1 MANGEG
7 FRQKSDLKS
16 IEQPSTI
23 MITNI
28 FTSLKL
34 PTDPSGGPREGG
46 GEAGGAAGGGEEG
59 EGGGG
64 ASLSQKG
71 QQLSC

>member
-1 MANGEG
+1 
-7 FRQKSDLKS
+7 
-16 IEQPSTI
+16 

-71 QQLSC
+71 QHLSC